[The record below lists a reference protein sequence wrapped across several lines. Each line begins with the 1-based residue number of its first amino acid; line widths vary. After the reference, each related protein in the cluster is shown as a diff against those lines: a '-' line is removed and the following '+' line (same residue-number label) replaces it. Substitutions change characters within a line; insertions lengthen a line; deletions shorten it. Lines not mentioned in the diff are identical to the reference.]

1 MHAELDVVTLSS
13 SDTEEALE
21 LLSLSPNCGVSSQ
34 PSRGDG
40 QEPSSS
46 SDVGSD
52 LFEDWL
58 EGNDMAT
65 SIYVAF
71 TTEALS
77 SHAPMANTSHK
88 RKSRA
93 QSSSS

>member
-1 MHAELDVVTLSS
+1 VVTLSC

-21 LLSLSPNCGVSSQ
+21 LFSLSPNCGVSSQ

-65 SIYVAF
+65 SVYVAF
-71 TTEALS
+71 TTEAS
-77 SHAPMANTSHK
+77 SSCALMANTSRGK
-88 RKSRA
+88 CKTRA